1 MLTFAVK
8 RSSAVEYTTMPVVI
22 SNYQIHAIKM
32 ILTRC
37 AIHDDSLTFNV
48 ASVLSGCCDA
58 VEPLLLA
65 PDVDQSLGE
74 TTTADSV
81 YMRLCVRACVS
92 MCAFV

>member
-1 MLTFAVK
+1 ML
-8 RSSAVEYTTMPVVI
+8 
-22 SNYQIHAIKM
+22 
-32 ILTRC
+32 LTRC

-48 ASVLSGCCDA
+48 VLSGCCDA

-81 YMRLCVRACVS
+81 YMRLCVPACVS